1 MVKPRR
7 GEKRCGREMPVW
19 MGDDFKTPGFMKPI
33 SREIFSICTPRICN
47 EFNNPIYNIGSST
60 MQKWIKIEDGEI
72 RRTNNPQ
79 EFIPA
84 SHSKEE
90 QIVTKENDIFSQKQ
104 KAEFKIFNLV
114 QNTRQ
119 LLKEEII
126 HRMYPAE
133 VLSRINEDT
142 RLDETSTNDF
152 ISYNLQEAFLPWPL
166 NYLHLIPDWLILTV
180 LSILG
185 LFLVKIFFDPAVACC
200 TLIRDS
206 SLSLTQKISSA
217 ILPATSITWMNK
229 KKNQE
234 IENGSLEDFEMR
246 VSDLEDQMTVF
257 KTVFIRDTEKN
268 IQPIRRIEVI
278 E

>member
-1 MVKPRR
+1 M
-7 GEKRCGREMPVW
+7 
-19 MGDDFKTPGFMKPI
+19 
-33 SREIFSICTPRICN
+33 
-47 EFNNPIYNIGSST
+47 
-60 MQKWIKIEDGEI
+60 
-72 RRTNNPQ
+72 
-79 EFIPA
+79 
-84 SHSKEE
+84 
-90 QIVTKENDIFSQKQ
+90 
-104 KAEFKIFNLV
+104 
-114 QNTRQ
+114 
-119 LLKEEII
+119 
-126 HRMYPAE
+126 
-133 VLSRINEDT
+133 
-142 RLDETSTNDF
+142 
-152 ISYNLQEAFLPWPL
+152 
-166 NYLHLIPDWLILTV
+166 TV